1 MHLDDLKSEFSRYR
15 AIAEKAMEQVSE
27 SCLNFVPGKD
37 ANSIAMIVRHLNGN
51 FLSRFTDFL
60 TSDGEKPWRDRE
72 AEFVERKYSRADI
85 DELWKK
91 GWSVVEA
98 ALNSLQESDLDKTI
112 EIRQQ
117 PHTVHEAL
125 ARLSAHTAYHVGQ
138 IVTLA
143 RMEAGDK
150 WNSMSIPRGQSAQY
164 NKNPN
169 LEKGI
174 PRG

>member
-15 AIAEKAMEQVSE
+15 VIAEKAMEQASE

-37 ANSIAMIVRHLNGN
+37 ANSIGMIVRHLNGN
-51 FLSRFTDFL
+51 FLSRFTDIL

-72 AEFVERKYSRADI
+72 GEFVERNYSRAEI
-85 DELWKK
+85 KELWTK
-91 GWSVVEA
+91 GWTVVEST
-98 ALNSLQESDLDKTI
+98 LNSLKESDLDKTI
-112 EIRQQ
+112 TIRQQ

-138 IVTLA
+138 VVTLA

-150 WNSMSIPRGQSAQY
+150 WKSMSIPRG
-164 NKNPN
+164 K
-169 LEKGI
+169 
-174 PRG
+174 